1 MPMNATHANRARDV
15 ATSVANAPTPRLS
28 LSIQSG
34 SAALSLPVSRQRL
47 RRWVTLALQTEARL
61 TLRFVDSREGRALNA
76 GYRGKD
82 YATNVLTFNY
92 PPSPQSPGKSA
103 CVADIVICLPVVRRE
118 AREQRKPLDHHLAH
132 LVIHGV
138 LHAQGF
144 EHEHDAEAEAMEALE
159 STLLRR
165 LRIPD
170 PYASEKPIKATN

>member
-1 MPMNATHANRARDV
+1 MPMNATHVNRARAV
-15 ATSVANAPTPRLS
+15 AASVVNAPTPRLS

-92 PPSPQSPGKSA
+92 PASPQSPGKSA

-144 EHEHDAEAEAMEALE
+144 EHEHDAEAEAMETLE
-159 STLLRR
+159 SALLRR

-170 PYASEKPIKATN
+170 PYASEKPNKAAN

>member
-1 MPMNATHANRARDV
+1 MNATHANRARAV
-15 ATSVANAPTPRLS
+15 AASVADAPTPRLS

-47 RRWVTLALQTEARL
+47 RRWVTLALQTDARL

-76 GYRGKD
+76 GYRGRD

-92 PPSPQSPGKSA
+92 PPSQQPSGTST
-103 CVADIVICLPVVRRE
+103 CLADIVICLPVVRRE
-118 AREQRKPLDHHLAH
+118 AREQRKPLEHHLAH

-144 EHEHDAEAEAMEALE
+144 EHEHAAQATAMEALE
-159 STLLRR
+159 TALLRR

-170 PYASEKPIKATN
+170 PYASEKPLIKAAS

>member
-1 MPMNATHANRARDV
+1 MNATHANRARAV
-15 ATSVANAPTPRLS
+15 AASVADAPTPRLS

-47 RRWVTLALQTEARL
+47 RRWVTLALQTDARL
-61 TLRFVDSREGRALNA
+61 TLRFVDSREGRSLNA
-76 GYRGKD
+76 GYRGRD

-92 PPSPQSPGKSA
+92 PPSQQPSGTST
-103 CVADIVICLPVVRRE
+103 CLADIVICLPVVRRE
-118 AREQRKPLDHHLAH
+118 AREQRKPLEHHLAH

-144 EHEHDAEAEAMEALE
+144 EHEHAAQATAMEALE
-159 STLLRR
+159 TALLRR

-170 PYASEKPIKATN
+170 PYASEKPLIKAAS

>member
-1 MPMNATHANRARDV
+1 MNATHANRARAVV
-15 ATSVANAPTPRLS
+15 ASVASAPTPRLS

-47 RRWVTLALQTEARL
+47 RRWVTLALQAEARL

-92 PPSPQSPGKSA
+92 PPSQQASGKAA

-159 STLLRR
+159 TALLRR

-170 PYASEKPIKATN
+170 PYSS